1 MVTVDGASG
10 NQREVLSPAPSVA
23 AASRSAARNSSPE
36 ANTGPR
42 PPAARSSTICC
53 SPDCH
58 SSVQYHHWSLS
69 R

>member
-42 PPAARSSTICC
+42 LPAARSSTICC
-53 SPDCH
+53 SPACH